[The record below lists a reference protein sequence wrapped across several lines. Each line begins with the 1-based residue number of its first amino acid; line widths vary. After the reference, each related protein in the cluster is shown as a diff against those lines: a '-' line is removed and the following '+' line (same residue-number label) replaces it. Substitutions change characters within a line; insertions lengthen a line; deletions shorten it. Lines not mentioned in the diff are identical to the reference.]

1 MNWGYKILTV
11 YLVFVAG
18 IAVMVYKSS
27 SQKID
32 LVTPDYY
39 ARELKYQERID
50 AVKRTEAL
58 ADKVTCEVKEKH
70 ITILLPAAFAS
81 AEIQGN
87 VLLYYP
93 ADKSKDI
100 RKDFT
105 TSNRTVAIEI
115 PPSAKGAYQLQA
127 SWIKE
132 GLEYYFEQTVFL

>member
-1 MNWGYKILTV
+1 MNWGYKIMAV
-11 YLVFVAG
+11 YLVFVTG

-50 AVKRTEAL
+50 AIQRTEAL
-58 ADKVTCEVKEKH
+58 PDKVTCEVKETH

-81 AEIQGN
+81 TEIKGH

-100 RKDFT
+100 RRDFAT
-105 TSNRTVAIEI
+105 NNRKAVIEI
-115 PPSAKGAYQLQA
+115 PSSVKGAYLLQA

-132 GLEYYFEQTVFL
+132 GLEYYYEQTIFL